1 MAEPITITETVF
13 TGYSPAEAQDR
24 LVAHFGPKVRRN
36 EPGMVMVRTGS
47 QLAIRVLGAY
57 LMPRRWMPTKLI
69 VSFTASG
76 SGCDAAVTCADDF
89 GFGLRVGMRGR
100 YQSLLHEKM
109 EEVRAVLLGMAPA
122 L

>member
-36 EPGMVMVRTGS
+36 EPGMVMVGSGS
-47 QLAIRVLGAY
+47 QFVIRMLGAY
-57 LMPRRWMPTKLI
+57 LMPRRWMPTKII

-76 SGCDAAVTCADDF
+76 TGCNAAVTCADDF
-89 GFGLRVGMRGR
+89 GFGLRAGMRGR
-100 YQSLLHEKM
+100 YQGLLHEKM
-109 EEVRAVLLGMAPA
+109 EEVRTVLLGTVPQA
-122 L
+122 